1 MNLSI
6 PIVFFGTFYVL
17 NSAEGSLSMQN
28 KLSIAILSVLAW
40 ILVSNVVSMCMVDE
54 YFEDTVVTGRYVKIH
69 RSVPGNDLPLN
80 IAEIE
85 IFDSNDV
92 NVAKG
97 ASATSSSVLGPFIPE
112 WLIDGNM
119 DNFAHTTEGVNN
131 WFMIDLGKEVPIKK
145 VVVHNRKSCCQD
157 RIIGSRVLIQDSA
170 RKEVYSSDKIIDV
183 LPIYTFDV
191 SAPATPIASKISETV
206 EQAAAKLATIAP
218 EQAAAA
224 NDIMDKVKSLQ
235 DEADKKVVMAEMVK
249 TADVLP
255 VPVEQPAADP
265 MASVAVPLSQ
275 DALRVKLEKE
285 QAELDAKAAPDA
297 QSAKQQTKF
306 QPARVIAD
314 QVDEGVQQELQIKS
328 VDLSKD
334 TDADDFVLMDP
345 QYWTELNVEKPL
357 CNFKCELQPVIF
369 SGVSQFLRVKN
380 LKTSAAEKFLK
391 N

>member
-1 MNLSI
+1 MTS
-6 PIVFFGTFYVL
+6 
-17 NSAEGSLSMQN
+17 

-40 ILVSNVVSMCMVDE
+40 ILVNNAVSMCMGVE
-54 YFEDTVVTGRYVKIH
+54 YFEDTVVTGRYVKLHKSI
-69 RSVPGNDLPLN
+69 PGNDLPLN
-80 IAEIE
+80 ISEIE
-85 IFDSNDV
+85 VYDSNGI

-145 VVVHNRKSCCQD
+145 VVVYNRKSCCQD

-191 SAPATPIASKISETV
+191 SAPAIPIASKINETV
-206 EQAAAKLATIAP
+206 EQAATKVKVLSIVP
-218 EQAAAA
+218 DQASAA
-224 NDIMDKVKSLQ
+224 NGILDKVKSLQ

-249 TADVLP
+249 TLDVIP
-255 VPVEQPAADP
+255 EQPVADP

-275 DALRVKLEKE
+275 DALRAKLEKE
-285 QAELDAKAAPDA
+285 QAELDAKDLATNAP
-297 QSAKQQTKF
+297 SSRQQTKF

-314 QVDEGVQQELQIKS
+314 QVAEQLQQELQIKS

-357 CNFKCELQPVIF
+357 CNFRCELQPVIF
-369 SGVSQFLRVKN
+369 SGVSKFLRVKN